1 MPAALRASPMPRRLL
16 LDGRSP
22 ARRTLLRHSTVQRR
36 DGSVA
41 PLNKLRGF
49 IEIERKAPAP
59 YRPAADRLADYA
71 EINGPADQAEL
82 TRQSARCMDCGTPFC
97 HTHTGCPISNVIPEF
112 NQQVFDG
119 EWRQAYSNL
128 ASTNNF
134 PEFTGRVCP
143 APCEGAC
150 VAGLVDESVTIKSME
165 YSIIERAWSEGWV
178 VAAPPARRSGKKVAV
193 VGSGPAGLAAADEL
207 NKKYGHAVTVFERAE
222 RAGGLLTYGI
232 PNMKL
237 DKETVQRRVDL
248 MEAEGISFVT
258 GAEVDAAAISET
270 VEGFDATVLA
280 IGSTVPNNL
289 PIPGRDLDG
298 IVYAMEFLTRNQKAL
313 FANPPALL
321 TTEVTPEVG
330 LTSKYGGGF
339 ISAKGKHVVVIGGGD
354 TGTDCIGTSLRHGC
368 KSLINFELFPAPP
381 DEQDKRGEASGNPWP
396 LWPRIMRV
404 DYGHEEAS
412 HRFGADPRTYSVLSK
427 EFVSDGAGRV
437 RAVKTVQVEVG
448 PDGRFAEVEG
458 SEREHPADL
467 VILAMGFRHPEQEI
481 VRALRLETDQRSNA
495 KASTSDYKTSAPGVF
510 AAGDC
515 RRGQSLVV
523 WAINEGRGV
532 AKSVDAYLGGK
543 GW

>member
-222 RAGGLLTYGI
+222 RAGGLLTYGV
-232 PNMKL
+232 PNM
-237 DKETVQRRVDL
+237 
-248 MEAEGISFVT
+248 
-258 GAEVDAAAISET
+258 
-270 VEGFDATVLA
+270 
-280 IGSTVPNNL
+280 
-289 PIPGRDLDG
+289 
-298 IVYAMEFLTRNQKAL
+298 
-313 FANPPALL
+313 
-321 TTEVTPEVG
+321 
-330 LTSKYGGGF
+330 
-339 ISAKGKHVVVIGGGD
+339 
-354 TGTDCIGTSLRHGC
+354 
-368 KSLINFELFPAPP
+368 
-381 DEQDKRGEASGNPWP
+381 
-396 LWPRIMRV
+396 
-404 DYGHEEAS
+404 
-412 HRFGADPRTYSVLSK
+412 
-427 EFVSDGAGRV
+427 
-437 RAVKTVQVEVG
+437 
-448 PDGRFAEVEG
+448 
-458 SEREHPADL
+458 
-467 VILAMGFRHPEQEI
+467 
-481 VRALRLETDQRSNA
+481 RL
-495 KASTSDYKTSAPGVF
+495 G
-510 AAGDC
+510 
-515 RRGQSLVV
+515 
-523 WAINEGRGV
+523 
-532 AKSVDAYLGGK
+532 
-543 GW
+543 

>member
-150 VAGLVDESVTIKSME
+150 VAGLVDESVTIKSLE

-298 IVYAMEFLTRNQKAL
+298 IVYAMEL
-313 FANPPALL
+313 LL
-321 TTEVTPEVG
+321 TPSE
-330 LTSKYGGGF
+330 F
-339 ISAKGKHVVVIGGGD
+339 IN
-354 TGTDCIGTSLRHGC
+354 L
-368 KSLINFELFPAPP
+368 
-381 DEQDKRGEASGNPWP
+381 
-396 LWPRIMRV
+396 
-404 DYGHEEAS
+404 
-412 HRFGADPRTYSVLSK
+412 
-427 EFVSDGAGRV
+427 
-437 RAVKTVQVEVG
+437 
-448 PDGRFAEVEG
+448 AE
-458 SEREHPADL
+458 
-467 VILAMGFRHPEQEI
+467 
-481 VRALRLETDQRSNA
+481 
-495 KASTSDYKTSAPGVF
+495 
-510 AAGDC
+510 
-515 RRGQSLVV
+515 
-523 WAINEGRGV
+523 
-532 AKSVDAYLGGK
+532 
-543 GW
+543 